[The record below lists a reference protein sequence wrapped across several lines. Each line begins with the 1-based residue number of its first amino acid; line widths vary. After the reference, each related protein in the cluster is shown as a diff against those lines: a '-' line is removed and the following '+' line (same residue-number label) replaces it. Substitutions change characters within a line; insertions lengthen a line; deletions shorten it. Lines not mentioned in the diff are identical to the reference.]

1 MTRWRA
7 DTGFSLVEMMVV
19 VAIVGLLAGTVMLSF
34 PDRDVTLRQT
44 TDQTDRALRALARHA
59 TISGQVLGVRFD
71 EAGFTVHALGDDGWH
86 PAPDILRAEA
96 LGFGSAVLQ
105 GLEVDGRPVSLA
117 RDGASDGTGDRA
129 SDRTGDR
136 ASDRTGVHV
145 WFLPTG
151 DRPDFELRFVDE
163 SQSVTMAVTFSG
175 KTVVVTDE

>member
-34 PDRDVTLRQT
+34 PDRDVTLQQT
-44 TDQTDRALRALARHA
+44 TDQTERALRALARHA
-59 TISGQVLGVRFD
+59 TTSGQVLGVRFD

-86 PAPDILRAEA
+86 PAADILRAEA
-96 LGFGSAVLQ
+96 LGFGGAMLQ
-105 GLEVDGRPVSLA
+105 GLEVDGRPVAL
-117 RDGASDGTGDRA
+117 A
-129 SDRTGDR
+129 SDRGIDG

-151 DRPDFELRFVDE
+151 DRPDFELRFADE